1 MIVGMGWYPS
11 GVGGVTG
18 ELVQKYSYTTLKT
31 FIMITGSMLSPK
43 VLLHLQDLDVLCY
56 SFVLPMTKTIL

>member
-18 ELVQKYSYTTLKT
+18 ELVQKYSYTKLGGNYW
-31 FIMITGSMLSPK
+31 IMIFAIHTITGYFCYTYKILSFL
-43 VLLHLQDLDVLCY
+43 VIHSLDQ
-56 SFVLPMTKTIL
+56 